1 MRLEEAKRYRMK
13 IKNTTGIGKDTHV
26 ILISPDGNEMDIS
39 SSVIGSIHWDAHVEG
54 LAAVTITIKLAR
66 IDVEVIA

>member
-1 MRLEEAKRYRMK
+1 MRLEKSKRYRMK
-13 IKNTTGIGKDTHV
+13 IKNTTGIGKDTSV

-39 SSVIGSIHWDAHVEG
+39 SSVIGSIHWDTHAEG
-54 LAAVTITIKLAR
+54 LAAATITIRLAK